1 MIAALAGALLLALLP
16 VPTLDGP
23 VVDRAGVL
31 SQPERARLDALA
43 RAAHD
48 AGGQGK
54 GPQLAF
60 LIVPSLEGE
69 PIETYSIRVAEKW
82 KLGARDR
89 DDGLLFI
96 VSIEDRV
103 ARIEVGGGL
112 EGDLTDVQAG
122 RIVREIMA
130 PAFGQGGFGAGLR
143 AGAEASLNA
152 LGVDVGQPKAPR
164 QDEAPIHPLLLLAV
178 VAILFFGARAL
189 GIPIRLGGTGSFG
202 GSGGGRRGGG
212 GGGYRGGGG
221 GFSGGGAS
229 GRW

>member
-31 SQPERARLDALA
+31 SQPERARLDELA
-43 RAAHD
+43 RAAQAA
-48 AGGQGK
+48 AGGK

-60 LIVPSLEGE
+60 LVVPSLEGE
-69 PIETYSIRVAEKW
+69 PIESYSIRVAEKW
-82 KLGARDR
+82 KLGAKDR
-89 DDGLLFI
+89 DDGLLFV

-112 EGDLTDVQAG
+112 EGELTDVQAG

-130 PAFGQGGFGAGLR
+130 PAFAQGGFGAGLR
-143 AGAEASLNA
+143 AGAEASLSA
-152 LGVDVGQPKAPR
+152 LDVDVGQPKAPR
-164 QDEAPIHPLLLLAV
+164 RDEAPINPLLLFAAV
-178 VAILFFGARAL
+178 VAFYFVARAL
-189 GIPIRLGGTGSFG
+189 GIPIRLGGPGGFG